1 MIADYLR
8 VGRLY
13 FVLLAV
19 FTLARIAQS
28 AMGVPYEKAHHVFS
42 IVTLTV
48 LASAFFAAFCRR
60 WRGYTGP
67 QAMGLGLFFG
77 VAAQVVIF
85 AATVLSYALG
95 AETFFNH
102 PRALNVPAAIPLND
116 ALLVRARGLVIGP
129 IISAVAAGIGWA
141 LGSLLPVTVVRADV
155 ERAPGAAA
163 VRTA

>member
-13 FVLLAV
+13 LVLLAV
-19 FTLARIAQS
+19 FTAARFAQS
-28 AMGVPYEKAHHVFS
+28 AMGVPYDKAHHVFS

-60 WRGYTGP
+60 WRGYSGL

-77 VAAQVVIF
+77 LIAQVVVFI
-85 AATVLSYALG
+85 ATVLSYAAG
-95 AETFFNH
+95 AETFFTH
-102 PRALNVPAAIPLND
+102 PRALNVPAAISLNE
-116 ALLVRARGLVIGP
+116 ALLVRARGLVFGP
-129 IISAVAAGIGWA
+129 IADALAAGLGWV
-141 LGSLLPVTVVRADV
+141 LGSLLPVTAVRADV
-155 ERAPGAAA
+155 ESAPAAAA

>member
-13 FVLLAV
+13 FVLLAI
-19 FTLARIAQS
+19 FTVARVVQ
-28 AMGVPYEKAHHVFS
+28 GVTGVSYEKAHHVFS
-42 IVTLTV
+42 IVTLTF

-60 WRGYTGP
+60 WRGYTGL

-77 VAAQVVIF
+77 VAAQAVIF
-85 AATVLSYALG
+85 TATVLSYALG

-102 PRALNVPAAIPLND
+102 PRALNVAEAIPLSD
-116 ALLVRARGLVIGP
+116 ALVVRARGLVLGP
-129 IISAVAAGIGWA
+129 VFSAVAAGIGWA

-155 ERAPGAAA
+155 EPAPAAAA